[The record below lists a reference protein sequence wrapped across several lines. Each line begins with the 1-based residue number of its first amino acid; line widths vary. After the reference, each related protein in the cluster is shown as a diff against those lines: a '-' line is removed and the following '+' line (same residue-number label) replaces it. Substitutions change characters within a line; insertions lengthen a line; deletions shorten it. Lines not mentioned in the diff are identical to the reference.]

1 MNKNL
6 KLNSIPSQL
15 FEYTK
20 GDERSEIVAVGRMLW
35 AESTGRKVNR
45 VRKDGYTTLM
55 DATDY
60 RKASENHL
68 NKLIKFAAE
77 RAYAAQGRTL
87 ENDNQLRDPALFRN
101 EIFRATLAGIVTEI
115 MRPVIPYVLD
125 ATASPLMDVSTVGWN
140 ETKEIVV
147 ESNDVFVF
155 QDSAYG
161 ALRSTPSNTLYK
173 ASITLNPRPYDA
185 HATAKWNQL
194 LNNGMDI
201 GRFYD
206 AIYAGLYNKMFAMAT
221 DAFTTAAANT
231 YYVPSYM
238 SANSYSTA
246 NWATVT
252 QAVAMA
258 NGVARDSL
266 MAFGDFAALQAVLP
280 SGTASDAALSTEL
293 GEEWFKNGY
302 VGMVARVP
310 LFEVGNAFV
319 PGTVNTTG
327 AKIFPTNAIFVG
339 ARAGAGYAPVQAAIA
354 DGFTVEFRHS
364 EDGTGDLDIFVE
376 ANMDVKPVFASYVG
390 VINNVSL

>member
-35 AESTGRKVNR
+35 AEATGRKVNR
-45 VRKDGYTTLM
+45 SRKDGYATLM

-68 NKLIKFAAE
+68 NKLVKFAAE
-77 RAYAAQGRTL
+77 RAYAAEGRTL
-87 ENDNQLRDPALFRN
+87 ENDNQLKDPALFRN

-125 ATASPLMDVSTVGWN
+125 AMASPLMDVSTVGWG

-155 QDSAYG
+155 EDGAYG
-161 ALRSTPSNTLYK
+161 ALRATPSNTLYRQ
-173 ASITLNPRPYDA
+173 SITLNPKPFNA

-194 LNNGMDI
+194 LSNGTDI

-206 AIYAGLYNKMFAMAT
+206 AIFGGLYNKMFALAT
-221 DAFTTAAANT
+221 NAFVTAAQNT
-231 YYVPSYM
+231 LYVPSYM
-238 SANSYSTA
+238 VASSYSTA
-246 NWATVT
+246 NWAAVT
-252 QAVAMA
+252 QAVSIA
-258 NGVARDSL
+258 NGVSRDSL
-266 MAFGDFAALQAVLP
+266 MAFGDFLALQAVLP
-280 SGTASDAALSTEL
+280 NGTPSDAALSTEL

-302 VGMVARVP
+302 VGTVARVP
-310 LFEVGNAFV
+310 LFEVGNTFV

-327 AKIFPTNAIFVG
+327 EEIFPTDSIFIG
-339 ARAGAGYAPVQAAIA
+339 ARAGAGYAPVQAALA
-354 DGFTVEFRHS
+354 DGFTIEFRHP
-364 EDGTGDLDIFVE
+364 EEGTGDLDIFVQ
-376 ANMDVKPVFASYVG
+376 ANMEVKPVFASYVG
-390 VINNVSL
+390 AINNVSL

>member
-68 NKLIKFAAE
+68 HKLIKFAAE

-87 ENDNQLRDPALFRN
+87 ENDNQLKDPALFRN

-115 MRPVIPYVLD
+115 MRPVIPYILD
-125 ATASPLMDVSTVGWN
+125 ATASPLMDLRTVGWN
-140 ETKEIVV
+140 ETAEIVI

-173 ASITLNPRPYDA
+173 STVTLNPRPYAA

-206 AIYAGLYNKMFAMAT
+206 AIYGGLYNKMFAMAT
-221 DAFTTAAANT
+221 EAFMTAAANT
-231 YYVPSYM
+231 HYVPSYM
-238 SANSYSTA
+238 VASSYSTA
-246 NWATVT
+246 NWAAVT
-252 QAVAMA
+252 QAVALA
-258 NGVARDSL
+258 NGVSRDSL
-266 MAFGDFAALQAVLP
+266 MAFGDFMALQAVLP
-280 SGTASDAALSTEL
+280 LGTASDAALSTEL
-293 GEEWFKNGY
+293 GEEWFKNGF
-302 VGMVARVP
+302 VGTVARVP
-310 LFEVGNAFV
+310 LFEVGNTFV

-327 AKIFPTNAIFVG
+327 EEIFPVDAIFIG
-339 ARAGAGYAPVQAAIA
+339 ARAGSGYAPIQGAIT
-354 DGFTVEFRHS
+354 DGFTVEFRHP
-364 EDGTGDLDIFVE
+364 EEGTGDLDIFVE

-390 VINNVSL
+390 AITNVSL